1 METKIKEAIEF
12 LRDNGYYVTKIPE
25 KLCEVAEE
33 CSETGH
39 GGCMECGC
47 FVCLIGNDY

>member
-1 METKIKEAIEF
+1 METKIKEAIKF

-33 CSETGH
+33 CSETGY
-39 GGCMECGC
+39 GKCMECSC

>member
-25 KLCEVAEE
+25 NYVKLQKNVLKL
-33 CSETGH
+33 G
-39 GGCMECGC
+39 MV
-47 FVCLIGNDY
+47 FVWSAVVLYV